1 MKNQNSLKFAAIDEL
16 KLDWVSK
23 NWYFVGTNSG
33 IIFVCNHK
41 MTRCSILVE
50 SYPDDLSSL
59 ELDPIKGYMF
69 YTRQMVYTCL
79 ERANLDGTNQTVLA
93 AHKITY
99 PLDLTL
105 DLANEHV
112 YWIDR
117 YMDTI
122 ERVDYNGKNR
132 WSLKKSSSTAPL
144 LKSLR
149 SIVIFETK
157 IYVASGGG
165 NRTIVVVN
173 KRDATVSAIASE
185 DNSQSS
191 KRGSQHSLTV
201 FHRQRQ
207 PHRTHPCENGG
218 GCDHICITMYQPNKQ
233 PYGQCA
239 CAPGYRLA
247 TRSLCTPIEHA
258 SFLIYANR
266 MIKGVPMSSAATLP
280 QRNGNRDVIVPIME
294 VKPPFS
300 VDYNVR
306 EQLIY
311 FGQNEL

>member
-1 MKNQNSLKFAAIDEL
+1 MFFAAIDEL
-16 KLDWVSK
+16 KLDWISK
-23 NWYFVGTNSG
+23 NWYFVNSNTG

-41 MTRCSILVE
+41 MTHCSILVE
-50 SYPDDLSSL
+50 SHPDDLSAL

-69 YTRQMVYTCL
+69 YTRQMVHTCL
-79 ERANLDGTNQTVLA
+79 ERANLDGSNQTVLA

-144 LKSLR
+144 FKSLR
-149 SIVIFETK
+149 SIVMFESQ
-157 IYVASGGG
+157 IYVASGASNQTVVEV
-165 NRTIVVVN
+165 NRRDPSASATILVAN
-173 KRDATVSAIASE
+173 VSHPY
-185 DNSQSS
+185 D
-191 KRGSQHSLTV
+191 LTV

-207 PHRTHPCENGG
+207 PHRSHPCENGG
-218 GCDHICITMYQPNKQ
+218 GCDHICITMYHANKQ
-233 PYGQCA
+233 PYAQCA
-239 CAPGYRLA
+239 CSPGYRLA
-247 TRSLCTPIEHA
+247 TRSLCTKIEHA

-266 MIKGVPMSSAATLP
+266 MIKGVSMSSAAQP
-280 QRNGNRDVIVPIME
+280 QQRKGNHDFIVPIME

-300 VDYNVR
+300 VDYNVK

>member
-1 MKNQNSLKFAAIDEL
+1 
-16 KLDWVSK
+16 
-23 NWYFVGTNSG
+23 
-33 IIFVCNHK
+33 
-41 MTRCSILVE
+41 MTHCSILVE
-50 SYPDDLSSL
+50 SYTDDLSSL
-59 ELDPIKGYMF
+59 ELDPINGYMF

-105 DLANEHV
+105 DMANEHV

-132 WSLKKSSSTAPL
+132 WSLKKSSTTASL
-144 LKSLR
+144 FKSLR
-149 SIVIFETK
+149 SIVVFETK
-157 IYVASGGG
+157 IYVASGAG
-165 NRTIVVVN
+165 NQTIVAVN
-173 KRDATVSAIASE
+173 KREPTVSATILVSNVSHPY
-185 DNSQSS
+185 D
-191 KRGSQHSLTV
+191 LTV

-218 GCDHICITMYQPNKQ
+218 GCDQICITMYQPNKQ
-233 PYGQCA
+233 PYAQCA

-247 TRSLCTPIEHA
+247 SRSLCTTIEHA

-266 MIKGVPMSSAATLP
+266 MIKGVPMSNTSTPP

-300 VDYNVR
+300 VDYNVK